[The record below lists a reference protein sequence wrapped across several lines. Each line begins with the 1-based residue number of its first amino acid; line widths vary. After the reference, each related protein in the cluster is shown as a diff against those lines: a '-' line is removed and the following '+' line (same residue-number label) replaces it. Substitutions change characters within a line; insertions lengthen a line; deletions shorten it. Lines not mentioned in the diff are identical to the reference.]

1 MFNRKQIKANA
12 KAAMKGHLG
21 LAILVMLVIGLL
33 ACVASANLGTRFGT
47 YWGLER
53 RLFTNAITGKTTSTE
68 YDRLNP
74 ASPYY
79 KPDYTVDDYRD
90 TTYTAFANGNSY
102 KAFECK
108 WVSFKANTDD
118 FAIALNVDGAVTY
131 IDTIS

>member
-1 MFNRKQIKANA
+1 MKVSTNEVMFHEALRN
-12 KAAMKGHLG
+12 GTSLLG
-21 LAILVMLVIGLL
+21 PGITQPVQSIFYF
-33 ACVASANLGTRFGT
+33 NLGTRFGT

-90 TTYTAFANGNSY
+90 TAYTALLRVAATRHLSASGSR
-102 KAFECK
+102 
-108 WVSFKANTDD
+108 SRRTPM
-118 FAIALNVDGAVTY
+118 ILPLR
-131 IDTIS
+131 

>member
-1 MFNRKQIKANA
+1 MKVSTNEVMFHEALRNGTSPPGTGITQPVQSIFYY
-12 KAAMKGHLG
+12 
-21 LAILVMLVIGLL
+21 
-33 ACVASANLGTRFGT
+33 NLGTRFGT

-108 WVSFKANTDD
+108 WVS
-118 FAIALNVDGAVTY
+118 IQGEHR
-131 IDTIS
+131 